1 MDAKLNLEAKLPG
14 RHLTEGRDRPPQRG
28 IPLDLCDLGE
38 IFKRT
43 PRIAD
48 LQPAGR
54 YVAKDMFEAGGV
66 PLLMRTLLDHG
77 TGRVVAENLKRVKRN
92 KDQSVVHPADKPLSA
107 ASGVVGLKGNLAPH
121 GATAKVAGLA
131 DLQFTGSARC
141 FGGEEACFAAVKNKT
156 YREGEVLV
164 IRYEGPQG
172 GPGMRERLATTVA
185 LFAQSTGRKVA
196 LVTAGRSETTRAFCI
211 SHVGGA
217 AEAMCYAAV

>member
-1 MDAKLNLEAKLPG
+1 MNAKLNLEAKLPS
-14 RHLTEGRDRPPQRG
+14 RHVAEGPDRPP
-28 IPLDLCDLGE
+28 E
-38 IFKRT
+38 IIKRT
-43 PRIAD
+43 PCIAD
-48 LQPAGR
+48 LKPVGR
-54 YVAKDMFEAGGV
+54 YLAKDLLEAGGV
-66 PLLMRTLLDHG
+66 LLLMRTLLDHG

-141 FGGEEACFAAVKNKT
+141 FGGEEACFAAVKNKK

-164 IRYEGPQG
+164 IHYEGPQG
-172 GPGMRERLATTVA
+172 GLGMREMLATTVA
-185 LFAQSTGRKVA
+185 LYGQSTGRKVA
-196 LVTAGRSETTRAFCI
+196 LVTGGRSGATRAFCI
-211 SHVGGA
+211 SQVDGA

>member
-1 MDAKLNLEAKLPG
+1 MDAKLNLQAKLPS
-14 RHLTEGRDRPPQRG
+14 RHVTDGRDRPA
-28 IPLDLCDLGE
+28 E
-38 IFKRT
+38 IIKRT
-43 PRIAD
+43 WCIAD
-48 LQPAGR
+48 LKSTGR
-54 YVAKDMFEAGGV
+54 YVAKDLLEAGGV

-107 ASGVVGLKGNLAPH
+107 TSGVVGLKGNLAPH

-131 DLQFTGSARC
+131 DLQFIGSARC
-141 FGGEEACFAAVKNKT
+141 FDGEEACFAAVKNKK

-164 IRYEGPQG
+164 IHYEGPQG